1 MPSPRTPSARK
12 NPARDGYDDGAS
24 VGHADMIRADM
35 IRGGI
40 IRGGVI
46 RSDII
51 RVSVIRLRCH
61 WLRNG
66 LSGNWF
72 SAFRMWIYIFGI
84 VEHYLFV

>member
-1 MPSPRTPSARK
+1 MAGSRK

-35 IRGGI
+35 IRGDI
-40 IRGGVI
+40 IRGGMI
-46 RSDII
+46 RCNLI
-51 RVSVIRLRCH
+51 RVSVIRLGCD

-66 LSGNWF
+66 MSGNRC
-72 SAFRMWIYIFGI
+72 SAFRMWISLFGI